1 MTAKAIDNTLKG
13 LPVSQRIGA
22 LIMSLAAADKDA
34 IAAIQSLIGATAVL
48 GKNLPDEFDRL
59 QCAMAL
65 RGCATEVE
73 ADFVPLL
80 RD

>member
-1 MTAKAIDNTLKG
+1 MTVRTIDKTLKG
-13 LPVSQRIGA
+13 LPVSDRVGA

-34 IAAIQSLIGATAVL
+34 IEAIQSLIGATAVL

-65 RGCATEVE
+65 RACATTVE
-73 ADFVPLL
+73 ADFHPI
-80 RD
+80 R